1 MSRLSYGICKC
12 GHGDNVTE
20 FRVQDKLWCCKTM
33 NDNCTISGDYPIQS
47 VNCTGIALSLSEE
60 CHSQTC
66 NYYPTDEYR
75 NGEGGYSYS
84 FPRSHLNICGD
95 GRYTANIFRIELI
108 HRF

>member
-1 MSRLSYGICKC
+1 MAK
-12 GHGDNVTE
+12 DN
-20 FRVQDKLWCCKTM
+20 LWCCMTT
-33 NDNCTISGDYPIQS
+33 NDSCTILDYND
-47 VNCTGIALSLSEE
+47 VNCTGMALPLSEE

-75 NGEGGYSYS
+75 NGGYSYG

-95 GRYTANIFRIELI
+95 GRYTVNIFRVELI